1 MVFVAKSFAFRLETA
16 PTFFVEAVEVIDS
29 QRARKAQ

>member
-16 PTFFVEAVEVIDS
+16 PSFFVEAVEVIDDH
-29 QRARKAQ
+29 RARKAQ

>member
-16 PTFFVEAVEVIDS
+16 PTFFVEAVEVVDA